1 MVIGPS
7 AGRAQ
12 GEEQGEEQGEQLGQQ
27 LVVDTDVHEYF
38 KGFRSL
44 APYLPPV
51 HRQPVEEWG
60 FSRIDTGFPYTSGSV
75 TRTWQTR
82 TGWRPQDD
90 GELGSDLD
98 VMRRNLFDELGI
110 DIAILNNLQLPVAFM
125 RGSHELGMAMATAY
139 NTQLVERWLEPEPR
153 LRGSLIVSLD
163 NPRHAVGEIER
174 LGNHPQVVQ
183 VCLPTSVDIQF
194 GEPRLRPIWEAM
206 VHHRLTLGIHHGY
219 GTRTIFGYPRQHIEW
234 KALAP
239 SHAMMAQLAS
249 LTFNGVFDAF
259 PDLKVVAMEAGF
271 SWLPYFMSRL
281 DQQYVSFRDQVPWVK
296 RRPSDHL
303 RAHVALTTQPMEPM
317 TARQLTTL
325 VEDCGAAEML
335 VFSSDYPHYD
345 SDVMDEALPH
355 GIAGDL
361 RARIMGRNALR
372 AYPKLEAPPA

>member
-12 GEEQGEEQGEQLGQQ
+12 GEEQAEEAEEQGEEPGKP

-44 APYLPPV
+44 APYMPAV
-51 HRQPVEEWG
+51 HRQPIEEWG

-110 DIAILNNLQLPVAFM
+110 DVAILNNLQLPVAFM
-125 RGSHELGMAMATAY
+125 
-139 NTQLVERWLEPEPR
+139 
-153 LRGSLIVSLD
+153 RGSLIVSLD

-249 LTFNGVFDAF
+249 LVFNGVFDAF

-317 TARQLTTL
+317 TARQLTAL
-325 VEDCGAAEML
+325 VEDCGAAGML

-345 SDVMDEALPH
+345 ADVVDEALPH

-372 AYPKLEAPPA
+372 AYPKLEAPRD